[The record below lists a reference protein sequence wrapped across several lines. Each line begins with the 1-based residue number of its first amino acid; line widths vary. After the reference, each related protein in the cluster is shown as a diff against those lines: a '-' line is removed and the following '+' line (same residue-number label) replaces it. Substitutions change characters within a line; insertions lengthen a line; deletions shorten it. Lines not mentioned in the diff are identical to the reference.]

1 MESTGVALAFVR
13 AISVRLQRI
22 LERICEASFV
32 GYSVMTRLAG
42 VSVIASASRT
52 NFLRR
57 SSSLISARSFS
68 FEQGRV
74 SKPPAPNSYRGHQPD
89 GRRWFVFTTR

>member
-1 MESTGVALAFVR
+1 MESTGVALAFVW
-13 AISVRLQRI
+13 AISVRLQRV

-32 GYSVMTRLAG
+32 GAFVMRRLPG
-42 VSVIASASRT
+42 VSVIAFARRT
-52 NFLRR
+52 HLLRR

-68 FEQGRV
+68 FEQGRE
-74 SKPPAPNSYRGHQPD
+74 SKPSAPDSYRGHQPD